1 MAAKR
6 TAKKAAAPRA
16 ATAPGD
22 HEIKGQAKVIAE
34 VARLVDAWRGF
45 PLGSAREAYPEE
57 GPRYQPT
64 SDGEQR
70 LSMTSHALLDHWF
83 RHEPHILGRSP
94 RTFAFKYWPHQRR
107 LVETVIYLHEV
118 RGIRRTEELYALT
131 GVDPLEA
138 QRDPWAKLG
147 GQLATGSGK
156 TKMMSLLIAWAYLN
170 ATLEP
175 DSSLGFGRHA
185 LVIAPGLFVRDRLL
199 QDFAPGDGSPS
210 VFSFDPVIP
219 PALLSAWDLRV
230 YSPLNCPLKLDP
242 EEGALVVTNYH
253 QLLRTRQGAP
263 DLQHLSPEERQMEM
277 LFEDKDPTKLEA
289 IESPLL
295 ERFAHSHGLL
305 VLNDEAHHVGDEP
318 AHAQFEQKVRD
329 RAKLT
334 TPEAGEPLAEAMAWI
349 RSLRRLNGSPSA
361 PGRLALQVDLSAT
374 LYAETGASKKQG
386 PGASDNDAIAFK
398 PFDLFRHTAVR
409 YDLKDAIPDGIVKK
423 PILERVE
430 VKNTSTGEPEPL
442 VRAGQANAWEKYKN
456 ILVTGIERWKKV
468 RLQLAEEGDARKPIL
483 FVLCDNRN
491 EAKEVANYLRF
502 GDASAV
508 DEPERIPTGFRDAHD
523 PTAGEPL
530 FLFKD
535 AAGEVHSTVLEIH
548 IGEKENRSEAEWD
561 KVRSA
566 VNAIDHDTIPDPS
579 GHKDSDGHLVMI
591 ANPYN
596 VVVSVMMLKEGWDV
610 RNVKVIVPL
619 RPCDSRTLTEQ
630 TLGRGLRKMHAPL
643 LDDEGAATITN
654 EELYVIEHPSFKAV
668 LDQIRDIIDYGTG
681 EDPLR
686 EYVPILQRED
696 MDEREAFNVRL
707 PRFEGL
713 TQPQVDWRKSFDVN
727 KLPPLKPKLPWRDE
741 IADSEINT
749 FLKHALEQ
757 QEHAGQSFLV
767 DGATSYQDFDQV
779 IELAYAV
786 PLLKD
791 LHTSYQHKN
800 AVKEVVREFLERRTF
815 ALPAGVPL
823 RFGGIMDPA
832 DARIALGNLARPEV
846 IKYAREALLPALR
859 GAILAKRSASQA
871 QMSERRSASLR
882 NYQALKKNVV
892 QALRRSTFQQVAVDS
907 IEELKIA
914 VLADR
919 AADVTGWVYN
929 HRQGVGFSIAY
940 DWNGRT
946 AQYFPDFIV
955 RAKLGQVFH
964 NFIIEVKGR
973 LDDRDK
979 IKARAGEAHCQLLTE
994 HDPEPWHYLLLIE
1007 NEPFGREDI
1016 SWWWKQSKTE
1026 MGDLLRHHESLPL
1039 LPKGGGP
1046 PSGKPF
1052 QLLLARPPEGQ
1063 NNAVPVYDLAV
1074 AAGGFSPSQS
1084 PEALGFAVVK
1094 TRHTWDAAL
1103 FVAQING
1110 HSMEDGIPDGSYCLF
1125 RAYEA
1130 GTAPNAVA
1138 LDHRRVVVELREG
1151 AESDLGGRYT
1161 LKRWRVAK
1169 MEANGGVSE
1178 IELTPD
1184 NPAYRPLQL
1193 RASDGEIRVV
1203 AEFLEVLA

>member
-6 TAKKAAAPRA
+6 TAKKATAPA
-16 ATAPGD
+16 VATATAD
-22 HEIKGQAKVIAE
+22 REIKGQAKVIAE

-199 QDFAPGDGSPS
+199 QDFAPGGDSPS

-219 PALLSAWDLRV
+219 PEFLSAWDLRV

-535 AAGEVHSTVLEIH
+535 AAGEVRSTVLEIH

-979 IKARAGEAHCQLLTE
+979 IKARAGEAYCQLLTE

-1016 SWWWKQSKTE
+1016 SWWWEQSKTE

-1178 IELTPD
+1178 IELAPD
-1184 NPAYRPLQL
+1184 NPAYRPIQL

>member
-6 TAKKAAAPRA
+6 TAKKSAPTVT
-16 ATAPGD
+16 ATND
-22 HEIKGQAKVIAE
+22 RELKGQGKVISE

-57 GPRYQPT
+57 EPRYEPI

-70 LSMTSHALLDHWF
+70 LSMTSHALLAHWF
-83 RHEPHILGRSP
+83 RHEPHVLGRSP

-107 LVETVIYLHEV
+107 LVETIIYLHEV

-175 DSSLGFGRHA
+175 DSALGFGRHA

-199 QDFAPGDGSPS
+199 QDFAPRDGSPS

-219 PALLSAWDLRV
+219 PELLNAWDLRV
-230 YSPLNCPLKLDP
+230 YSPATCPLKLDP

-253 QLLRTRQGAP
+253 QLLRTRQDAP

-295 ERFAHSHGLL
+295 ERFAHSSGLL

-334 TPEAGEPLAEAMAWI
+334 TTDAAEPVAEAMAWI
-349 RSLRRLNGSPSA
+349 RSLRRLNGSATA

-374 LYAETGASKKQG
+374 LYAEAGASKKQG
-386 PGASDNDAIAFK
+386 AGASENDALAFK

-423 PILERVE
+423 PILERV
-430 VKNTSTGEPEPL
+430 VVTNTTTGEIEPL

-468 RLQLAEEGDARKPIL
+468 RRQLEDEGDTRKPII

-491 EAKEVANYLRF
+491 EAKEVANYLKF
-502 GDASAV
+502 GDAIAA
-508 DEPERIPTGFRDAHD
+508 DEPERIPTGFRDSREPGA
-523 PTAGEPL
+523 EPL
-530 FLFKD
+530 FLFTD

-548 IGEKENRSEAEWD
+548 IGEKENRSEAEWE

-566 VNAIDHDTIPDPS
+566 VNAIDHDTIPEPS
-579 GHKDSDGHLVMI
+579 GRKDGDGHPVMI

-630 TLGRGLRKMHAPL
+630 TLGRGLRKMHAPI

-668 LDQIRDIIDYGTG
+668 LDQIRDIIEEGTG
-681 EDPLR
+681 EDPPR

-696 MDEREAFNVRL
+696 PAEREAFDVRL

-713 TQPQVDWRKSFDVN
+713 TQQQVDWRKSFDVN
-727 KLPPLKPKLPWRDE
+727 KLPPLKPKQPWRDE
-741 IADSEINT
+741 IADAEINT
-749 FLKHALEQ
+749 FLKHALEN
-757 QEHAGQSFLV
+757 QELAGQSFTL

-791 LHTSYQHKN
+791 LRTSYQHKN
-800 AVKEVVREFLERRTF
+800 SVKEVVREFLERRTF
-815 ALPAGVPL
+815 ALPAGIPL

-832 DARIALGNLARPEV
+832 DARIALGNLARPDV
-846 IKYAREALLPALR
+846 INAAKEALLPALR
-859 GAILAKRSASQA
+859 AAIISQRSASQA
-871 QMSERRSASLR
+871 QMSERRAKGLR

-892 QALRRSTFQQVAVDS
+892 QALRKSTFQQVAVDS
-907 IEELKIA
+907 VDELKLA
-914 VLADR
+914 VLVDR
-919 AADVTGWVYN
+919 ATDVTGWVYN
-929 HRQGVGFSIAY
+929 HRQGVGFSISY
-940 DWNGRT
+940 DWQGRIS
-946 AQYFPDFIV
+946 QYFPDFIV

-979 IKARAGEAHCQLLTE
+979 VKARAGEAHCQLLTE
-994 HDPEPWHYLLLIE
+994 HDPEPWHYLMLIE
-1007 NEPFGREDI
+1007 NEPIGREDI
-1016 SWWWKQSKTE
+1016 TWWQNQSKTE

-1039 LPKGGGP
+1039 VPKGGGP

-1052 QLLLARPPEGQ
+1052 QLLLARPSEGQ
-1063 NNAVPVYDLAV
+1063 SNAVPVYDLAV

-1084 PEALGFAVVK
+1084 PEALGWAVVK
-1094 TRHTWDAAL
+1094 TSHTWDAAL
-1103 FVAQING
+1103 FVAQVTG

-1130 GTAPNAVA
+1130 GTAPHAVA
-1138 LDHRRVVVELREG
+1138 LDGRRVVVELREG

-1169 MEANGGVSE
+1169 METDGGVSQ
-1178 IELTPD
+1178 IELAPD
-1184 NPAYRPLQL
+1184 NHAYRPIHLS
-1193 RASDGEIRVV
+1193 ASNGEIRVV

>member
-727 KLPPLKPKLPWRDE
+727 KLPPLPQKLPWRDE

-979 IKARAGEAHCQLLTE
+979 IKARAGEAYCQLLTE